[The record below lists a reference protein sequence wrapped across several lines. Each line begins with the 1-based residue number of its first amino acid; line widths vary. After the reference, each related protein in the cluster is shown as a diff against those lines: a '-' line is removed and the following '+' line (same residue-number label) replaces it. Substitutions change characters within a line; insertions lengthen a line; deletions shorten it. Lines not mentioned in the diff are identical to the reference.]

1 MAKARILRQQ
11 DRCFIE
17 LPEVMRDHDELELF
31 QLKEGFYLITP
42 PLKASDKEPERSQVT
57 SELKGRDSKNAEQKN
72 AGERKPAIKENERS
86 LLKKLLSIRFENRTP
101 EQVGKALSKDEMA
114 TLREL
119 ETRGL
124 VNVFKGN
131 KYKDGVY
138 NINDSIYPMLFSSN
152 QNNTSTQKSEKT
164 DNIQAPAIPK
174 SNPLSN
180 PSASVRAPT
189 QSLGP
194 SAAIA
199 ALNSQGYLVVNDRN
213 EERNLSEAL
222 APRMKS
228 GNVLGVKGF
237 DGKLYIVTREYF
249 SKAETRI
256 SPALKD
262 DMAVEAIAQA
272 CNLESDGCRAVL
284 RIMAENGDVIERRK
298 GVFAPI
304 S

>member
-1 MAKARILRQQ
+1 MIKARILKQQ

-17 LPEVMRDHDELELF
+17 LPEVMRNHDELELY
-31 QLKEGFYLITP
+31 QLKEGYYLIAL
-42 PLKASDKEPERSQVT
+42 PLKTGDKE
-57 SELKGRDSKNAEQKN
+57 AEHGKITN
-72 AGERKPAIKENERS
+72 EAKSAGGAGEKRPAIKEDERA
-86 LLKKLLSIRFENRTP
+86 LLKKLLAIRFENRTP
-101 EQVGKALSKDEMA
+101 EQVGKALSKDEMV
-114 TLREL
+114 TLSEL

-124 VNVFKGN
+124 VNVFRGN

-152 QNNTSTQKSEKT
+152 QGNANPQNGEKT
-164 DNIQAPAIPK
+164 NSPATLAASAPYTN
-174 SNPLSN
+174 SNSYGG
-180 PSASVRAPT
+180 SGASVRAPV
-189 QSLGP
+189 QSPGP
-194 SAAIA
+194 SASIA
-199 ALNSQGYLVVNDRN
+199 TLNSQGFLVVNDRN

-228 GNVLGVKGF
+228 GNVLGVMGF

-249 SKAETRI
+249 SKAESRI

-262 DMAVEAIAQA
+262 DMTVDAIAQA
-272 CNLESDGCRAVL
+272 GNLEPDGCRAVL

-304 S
+304 N